1 MEISPEFREKI
12 EKLRTGTLSGIEEVQ
27 AIIDA
32 TITLAQLPERS
43 RIDSALARIKVR
55 EERAR

>member
-1 MEISPEFREKI
+1 MNPVPGAPLTLVVLISNQGSN
-12 EKLRTGTLSGIEEVQ
+12 LQ